1 MPGGFKVQK
10 SERLLIR
17 EAWEKADAYRPGR
30 ANWFTKQQQDLVGL
44 HESLGGKID
53 ALEELPPASNVTSL
67 LGALLKVL
75 GTGDLALTLCSPE
88 PPVLTQLRDWLVSD
102 LPMEEAVRGLPEEQ
116 GRILGT
122 LVRAMDARRIL
133 DLGTFT
139 GYSSIAMALAAAED
153 ARVVCCEPQ
162 AQYARMARDWWMKAG
177 CQAKLEMH
185 EVGAEELM
193 ASRLEA
199 GEAGTY
205 DFVFCDVGD
214 RARYQA
220 CHEQIMQLLRVGGYV
235 VYYGTLWAADEVLQH
250 DAFPAMRQFNAD
262 LARDPRVVAMMVPLS
277 YGITLCVKTVE
288 LDGGAYADAKG
299 AGDDAV
305 AKLLLERRA
314 AVEQELAAMESVRST

>member
-1 MPGGFKVQK
+1 M
-10 SERLLIR
+10 
-17 EAWEKADAYRPGR
+17 
-30 ANWFTKQQQDLVGL
+30 
-44 HESLGGKID
+44 
-53 ALEELPPASNVTSL
+53 
-67 LGALLKVL
+67 
-75 GTGDLALTLCSPE
+75 
-88 PPVLTQLRDWLVSD
+88 
-102 LPMEEAVRGLPEEQ
+102 
-116 GRILGT
+116 
-122 LVRAMDARRIL
+122 
-133 DLGTFT
+133 
-139 GYSSIAMALAAAED
+139 
-153 ARVVCCEPQ
+153 CCEPQ

-220 CHEQIMQLLRVGGYV
+220 CHEQIMQLLRVGGPQRAV
-235 VYYGTLWAADEVLQH
+235 VHDVAADEVLQH

-288 LDGGAYADAKG
+288 LDGGGCG
-299 AGDDAV
+299 A
-305 AKLLLERRA
+305 LRRTVPREYGFSGGGPVHRKRLSEPSHA
-314 AVEQELAAMESVRST
+314 LRAPS